1 VLKLLVPQATV
12 LPHNQSTNMQVLAVL
27 AARIVGVDVTAAHLA
42 AVRLMQ
48 EEGRQGGR
56 HSWGGEKFT

>member
-12 LPHNQSTNMQVLAVL
+12 LPHTQSAIMQVLAVL
-27 AARIVGVDVTAAHLA
+27 AAGIVGVDVTAAHLA
-42 AVRLMQ
+42 AVRLMK

-56 HSWGGEKFT
+56 LVG